1 MNQKS
6 LINLKDK
13 IYIAGHKGMVGS
25 AIFRL
30 LKKNK
35 FENILTTS
43 RLELNLL
50 NSKDVEQWFYKNKP
64 DIVILAAAKVGGIFA
79 NDNYPVDFLLDNLKI
94 QNNVIESAWRSGTR
108 RLLFLGSSCIYPK
121 FAKQPIKEEYLNCG
135 ELETTNEW
143 YATAKISGIKLCE
156 AYKKQYDFDSIC
168 LMPTN
173 LYGPGDNYHSK
184 NSHVIPS
191 LIKRFYNAKSK
202 NKSEVICW
210 GTGNPRREFLHVED
224 LAEASIFSL
233 RYWNPKLENG
243 ILSNNASPQLHINV
257 GTGKDITIRALA
269 EEIAS
274 IIEYKGEIKWDSTK
288 EDGTPQ
294 KLLDVSKLK
303 NMGWS
308 SKIDLQKGL
317 RDTFENFKEELASG
331 KLRI

>member
-1 MNQKS
+1 MKKKS

-13 IYIAGHKGMVGS
+13 IYVAGHKGMVGS
-25 AIFRL
+25 AILRL

-43 RLELNLL
+43 KLELNLL
-50 NSKDVEQWFYKNKP
+50 NAQDVDQWFCKNKP
-64 DIVILAAAKVGGIFA
+64 DIVILAAAKVGGILA
-79 NDNYPVDFLLDNLKI
+79 NENYPVNFLLENIKI
-94 QNNVIESAWRSGTR
+94 QNNVIESAWKSGTR

-121 FAKQPIKEEYLNCG
+121 LAKQPIKEEYLNCG
-135 ELETTNEW
+135 ELEKTNEW

-156 AYKKQYDFDSIC
+156 AYKKQYNFDSIC

-191 LIKRFYNAKSK
+191 LIKRFYDAKST

-210 GTGNPRREFLHVED
+210 GSGNPKREFLHVED
-224 LAEASIFSL
+224 LAEASIFTL

-243 ILSNNASPQLHINV
+243 NPSNNVSSQLHINV
-257 GTGKDITIRALA
+257 GTGKDLTIRALA
-269 EEIAS
+269 KEIAS
-274 IIEYKGEIKWDSTK
+274 IIGFMGEIKWDSTK

-308 SKIDLQKGL
+308 SKINLQKGL